1 MEDMHRHAQLYQ
13 QQEFCNYLGLTELA
27 TANAVATAM
36 RELANSNVAR
46 RSLRVR
52 TQQQLDRMRGDARG
66 KRRQR
71 KREREREQQQD
82 NQPDNVEQHQ
92 QQQQQH
98 EDGQE
103 SNQLTSSSSISRRNS
118 SSSRSSSSSSSATR
132 SVTSHSNENQQNP
145 SLHSH
150 NFEHAQQKM
159 EFVYCPQRNKP
170 NLPLETAFANV
181 YAAAAPV
188 HVYESIQDRLRQ
200 ARESKP
206 AIYIVQTVTN
216 NGLPKLPVR
225 EAPVVEK
232 VAPQLTRKTPEKKS
246 NFPVQVVVKK
256 TAPRKLPKKTAK
268 RRRTTGAGT
277 SASTSAAA
285 VPERELIT
293 RSMNSKMLR
302 NRKVNMLKTCELS
315 DGAAQGRNRQRL
327 AGGTNAA
334 ISGKRLKGGKKTP
347 KKPEPEEPGQ
357 NEQNQERQLQMQ
369 KYKKEFEKEQQEQQE
384 MLAAS
389 VEMLKIERGARAKSL
404 PAEFNDA
411 SDLTQALVDEGQK
424 DSAMSRQLGGMVNN
438 TVIGPPPFSAAVRRC
453 VNLVRKSRER
463 PPAEVSDQHQFNAS
477 HVQLPLLTSPTA
489 STHGMPHFSRRPQH
503 SVSAQE
509 KLRIQS
515 SIQMTPPGGLLS
527 LTTCPAKLRNPLS
540 GKYGKVLHVY
550 YELDQLIAVQERFIS
565 FWKCSKIFDILQN
578 KSTTNDVAATAAA
591 SPSAVGDA
599 FGKNTTNTKTA
610 RTNFG
615 ESDKF
620 ESVEQ
625 RWVFLGGLRRNVN
638 GMFLLSVSITFI
650 KYSFLILLQIL
661 R

>member
-71 KREREREQQQD
+71 KREREQQDQQD
-82 NQPDNVEQHQ
+82 NQPDNVEHHQH

-103 SNQLTSSSSISRRNS
+103 SNQLTSSSSSNSRRNS
-118 SSSRSSSSSSSATR
+118 SSSSSSSSSR

-150 NFEHAQQKM
+150 NFQHAQQKM
-159 EFVYCPQRNKP
+159 GFVYCPPRNKP

-225 EAPVVEK
+225 ESPVVEEVVEEV
-232 VAPQLTRKTPEKKS
+232 VAPQVTRKTPEKKS
-246 NFPVQVVVKK
+246 NFPVQVEVVKK
-256 TAPRKLPKKTAK
+256 TTPRKLPKKTAK
-268 RRRTTGAGT
+268 RRRTTGAGA

-315 DGAAQGRNRQRL
+315 DTAAQGRNRQRL

-334 ISGKRLKGGKKTP
+334 ISGKRLKGGKKTA

-357 NEQNQERQLQMQ
+357 HEQDQARQLQMQ

-389 VEMLKIERGARAKSL
+389 VVMLKTERGARAKSL
-404 PAEFNDA
+404 PADFNDA
-411 SDLTQALVDEGQK
+411 SELTEAHVDEGQK
-424 DSAMSRQLGGMVNN
+424 DSAMSRQFGGIVNN
-438 TVIGPPPFSAAVRRC
+438 RAIGPPPFSAAVRRC
-453 VNLVRKSRER
+453 VNLVRQSRQRLPTES
-463 PPAEVSDQHQFNAS
+463 SDQHQYDAPQ
-477 HVQLPLLTSPTA
+477 VQLPLLTSPTA

-527 LTTCPAKLRNPLS
+527 LSTCPTKLRNPLS

-578 KSTTNDVAATAAA
+578 KSTTNDVAATPAA
-591 SPSAVGDA
+591 SAVGDA

-615 ESDKF
+615 EPDKF
-620 ESVEQ
+620 ETAEQ

-638 GMFLLSVSITFI
+638 GMLLFSVSNSI
-650 KYSFLILLQIL
+650 Y
-661 R
+661 